1 MYIQA
6 AEFSVESL
14 QFSRRMFLQSGSVL
28 LMCLAGC
35 RSFTAN
41 TRFASAMI
49 SDPQPDEYRPVLKA
63 IINTIL
69 PFDHPRFPAFTEAAV
84 ESTLYSY
91 FPINDDDRFLT
102 LQKSLIFF
110 NETSLFPH
118 SFAPIINEE
127 KNDSPESP
135 VAEKENHDKQLYRD
149 CFAELNHD
157 IQLFTDLSSEQQKK
171 YLQMWGQSGFR
182 IKRQLY
188 RSVKS
193 LVMIAAYSS
202 NELWKTI
209 GYDGPLLTR
218 G

>member
-1 MYIQA
+1 
-6 AEFSVESL
+6 
-14 QFSRRMFLQSGSVL
+14 
-28 LMCLAGC
+28 MCLAGC
-35 RSFTAN
+35 RSFSAN

-49 SDPQPDEYRPVLKA
+49 TDPNPDDYRPVLKA

-69 PFDHPRFPAFTEAAV
+69 PFDHPRFPAITETAV

-91 FPINDDDRFLT
+91 FPIDDNDRFLT
-102 LQKSLIFF
+102 LQKSLMFF

-127 KNDSPESP
+127 TNDSTENTITEKKQHDTLLYQQWFAGIKND
-135 VAEKENHDKQLYRD
+135 A
-149 CFAELNHD
+149 
-157 IQLFTDLSSEQQKK
+157 QLFTELTPPQQKE
-171 YLQMWGQSGFR
+171 YLRMWGQSKFR

-202 NELWKTI
+202 NDLWKAI
-209 GYDGPLLTR
+209 GYDGPLLIKQ
-218 G
+218 

>member
-1 MYIQA
+1 
-6 AEFSVESL
+6 
-14 QFSRRMFLQSGSVL
+14 MFLQSGSVL

-35 RSFTAN
+35 RSFSAN
-41 TRFASAMI
+41 TRFASALI
-49 SDPQPDEYRPVLKA
+49 TDPNPDEYQPILKA

-69 PFDHPRFPAFTEAAV
+69 PFNHPRFPAITETAV

-91 FPINDDDRFLT
+91 FPIDDNNRFLT
-102 LQKSLIFF
+102 LQKSLMFF

-118 SFAPIINEE
+118 SFAPIVNEE

-135 VAEKENHDKQLYRD
+135 IAEKEQHDTLLYQQW
-149 CFAELNHD
+149 FAGINKD
-157 IQLFTDLSSEQQKK
+157 AQLFTELNPPKQKE
-171 YLQMWGQSGFR
+171 YLQMWGQSRFR

-202 NELWKTI
+202 NELWETI
-209 GYDGPLLTR
+209 GYNGPLLVKQ
-218 G
+218 